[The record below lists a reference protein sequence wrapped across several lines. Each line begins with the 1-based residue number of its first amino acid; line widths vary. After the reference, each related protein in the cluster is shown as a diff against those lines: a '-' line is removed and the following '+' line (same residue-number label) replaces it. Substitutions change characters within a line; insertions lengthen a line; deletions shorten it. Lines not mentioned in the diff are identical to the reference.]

1 MVRAV
6 ASPTTRRPLADRL
19 ATAVLLLTLCL
30 AGVALTPRAAGAGP
44 GTYTNP
50 VSRDFADTFA
60 DPAVIKAKDG
70 YWYAYGTT
78 DPLREG
84 GGTRHIIPTARSAD
98 LVNWTYVGDV
108 FTESTLPGWAAPD
121 AALWAPDIR
130 YLDGTYY
137 LYYVVTQTTVTAG
150 PNDNA
155 IGVATAPT
163 PTGPWTDS
171 GDPVV
176 DPRPGASGNPDDF
189 KWTFDP
195 SQFTDADGTRYLY
208 YGSYYGGIFV
218 TELSDD
224 GTEAVGEPTQV
235 AIDNRYEGAY
245 VVRHGRWY
253 YLFASEANCCAGP
266 TTGYTVFAGRSASPQ
281 GPFTDRDG
289 ISLVTSRVGGTIVV
303 TPNGNTWVGTGH
315 NAVVTDLAGQDWL
328 VYHAIDRRDPYL
340 DEPFGINQRPMLL
353 DRLDWVDGWP
363 TVRAGRWA
371 SEGPERAPVTDWAVG
386 GGGFELAG
394 AADCQPAVEVAAGRS
409 PTDYRAEG
417 DLRLGAGATA
427 AGLVTSW
434 RSQRNYLVS
443 WLDRGAGA
451 LVVEVVH
458 GGKAVVRET
467 SPLPAGFRY
476 DAWHNVAAELRG
488 RALTVEVTDA
498 RLHDPVAVVRRTLPP
513 GSGGAGR
520 VGAAARCGPAEA
532 ANLGAARLYDPVR
545 HQVPPPRVG
554 EVVFTDQFTDG
565 TVGGD
570 GWSWVRGP
578 DPAATETG
586 GVLRWPTQP
595 GDLTGPGGTASVLLR
610 DAPRGAYTVETKLA
624 IDLGTDEV
632 RNYQQAGLTAYLD
645 DDHFLRFTHVAI
657 WNTRQTEFGKEQP
670 FADRTSYGGMAVG
683 TPAPVTWL
691 RLSHRID
698 PANGEHKFRAASSRD
713 GHRWTWGGVWTL
725 PAGTQPR
732 IGLVSHGGAG
742 AAAEFD
748 YVRIYQP

>member
-1 MVRAV
+1 MVP
-6 ASPTTRRPLADRL
+6 ASPTGHRPGAGRL
-19 ATAVLLLTLCL
+19 VAVLLLALCL
-30 AGVALTPRAAGAGP
+30 AGVALAPAAAQPTPA
-44 GTYTNP
+44 TYTNP

-84 GGTRHIIPTARSAD
+84 EGTRHLIPMARSTD
-98 LVNWTYVGDV
+98 LVNWTYVGDA
-108 FTESTLPGWAAPD
+108 FTEATLPGWAAPD

-137 LYYVVTQTTVTAG
+137 LYYVVTQTTVTDG

-155 IGVATAPT
+155 VGVATAPT

-171 GDPVV
+171 GGPVV
-176 DPRPGASGNPDDF
+176 GPRPGASGNPDDF
-189 KWTFDP
+189 LWTFDP
-195 SQFTDADGTRYLY
+195 SQFTDVDGTRYLY

-218 TELSDD
+218 TELNEDA
-224 GTEAVGEPTQV
+224 TRAVGSPTMV

-266 TTGYTVFAGRSASPQ
+266 TTGYTVFAGRSESPR
-281 GPFTDRDG
+281 GPFVDRDG

-315 NAVVTDLAGQDWL
+315 NAVVTDLAGQDWF
-328 VYHAIDRRDPYL
+328 VYHAIDRRDPFL
-340 DEPFGINQRPMLL
+340 DEPFGINERPMLL

-371 SEGPERAPVTDWAVG
+371 SEGPQRAPVTGWAVSG
-386 GGGFELAG
+386 AFELRPPAG
-394 AADCQPAVEVAAGRS
+394 SCEPTFEVTGDRS
-409 PTDYRAEG
+409 PDDYRAEA
-417 DLRLGAGATA
+417 DLRLGEGAAA

-434 RSQRNYLVS
+434 RSHRNHVVS
-443 WLDRGAGA
+443 WLDREAGA
-451 LVVEVVH
+451 LVVD
-458 GGKAVVRET
+458 VVRGGRSLGREA

-476 DAWHNVAAELRG
+476 DTWHNLAAELRG
-488 RALTVEVTDA
+488 RVLTVEVTDA
-498 RLHDPVAVVRRTLPP
+498 RLHDPVALVRRVLPP
-513 GSGGAGR
+513 GTGGAGA
-520 VGAAARCGPAEA
+520 VGAAARCGPADA

-545 HQVPPPRVG
+545 HRVPPPRVG
-554 EVVFTDQFTDG
+554 ELVFSDGFNDGVVANR
-565 TVGGD
+565 
-570 GWSWVRGP
+570 GWTWVRP

-586 GVLRWPTQP
+586 GVLRWPTQAA
-595 GDLTGPGGTASVLLR
+595 DLVGPGNDAALLLR
-610 DAPRGAYTVETKLA
+610 DAPSGAYTVETRLA
-624 IDLGTDEV
+624 IDLGVDQV
-632 RNYQQAGLTAYLD
+632 RNFQQAGLVAYLD
-645 DDHFLRFTHVAI
+645 DDHFLRLSHVAI

-670 FADRTSYGGMAVG
+670 FAGGTSYGGMAVG

-698 PANGEHKFRAASSRD
+698 PANGEHEFRAATSRD
-713 GHRWTWGGVWTL
+713 GRHWTWGGVWTL
-725 PAGTQPR
+725 PAGTSPR
-732 IGLVSHGGAG
+732 IGLISHGGAG
-742 AAAEFD
+742 AVAEFD
-748 YVRIYQP
+748 YFRIYQP

>member
-1 MVRAV
+1 MGSKAEAAASQQVRSQSRLISTETVRDAHEGVGPMVRAV
-6 ASPTTRRPLADRL
+6 APPPRHRPTTGRL
-19 ATAVLLLTLCL
+19 AAALLLACCL
-30 AGVALTPRAAGAGP
+30 AGLALAAPAAAQAQPVP

-60 DPAVIKAKDG
+60 DPAVIRAKDG

-84 GGTRHIIPTARSAD
+84 EGTRHIIPTARSAD
-98 LVNWTYVGDV
+98 LVNWTYVGDA
-108 FTESTLPGWAAPD
+108 FTEDTKPSWATPD

-195 SQFTDADGTRYLY
+195 AQFTDLDGTRYLY

-218 TELSDD
+218 TELSSD

-266 TTGYTVFAGRSASPQ
+266 TTGYTVFAGRSTSPR
-281 GPFTDRDG
+281 GPFVDRDG
-289 ISLVTSRVGGTIVV
+289 ISLLASRVGGTIVV

-328 VYHAIDRRDPYL
+328 VYHAIDRRDPFL

-353 DRLDWVDGWP
+353 DRLDWIGGWP

-371 SEGPERAPVTDWAVG
+371 SQGPQPAPVTDWTVSG
-386 GGGFELAG
+386 SFELAG
-394 AADCQPAVEVAAGRS
+394 AASCEPDVEVTAGRS
-409 PTDYRAEG
+409 PADYRAEG
-417 DLRLGAGATA
+417 DLRLGEGATA

-434 RSQRNYLVS
+434 RSHRNYLVS
-443 WLDRGAGA
+443 WLDREAGA
-451 LVVEVVH
+451 LVTD
-458 GGKAVVRET
+458 VVRGGRSLGRQA
-467 SPLPAGFRY
+467 SPLPESFRY
-476 DAWHNVAAELRG
+476 ETLHNVAAELRG
-488 RALTVEVTDA
+488 RELTVEVTEA
-498 RLHDPVAVVRRTLPP
+498 RLNDPVAVQRRVLPT
-513 GSGGAGR
+513 GTGGAGA

-532 ANLGAARLYDPVR
+532 ANLGAARLYEPVR
-545 HQVPPPRVG
+545 HQVPPPSVG
-554 EVVFTDQFTDG
+554 QVVFTDQFADG

-570 GWSWVRGP
+570 GWAWVRP

-586 GVLRWPTQP
+586 GALRWPT
-595 GDLTGPGGTASVLLR
+595 
-610 DAPRGAYTVETKLA
+610 
-624 IDLGTDEV
+624 
-632 RNYQQAGLTAYLD
+632 
-645 DDHFLRFTHVAI
+645 
-657 WNTRQTEFGKEQP
+657 
-670 FADRTSYGGMAVG
+670 
-683 TPAPVTWL
+683 
-691 RLSHRID
+691 
-698 PANGEHKFRAASSRD
+698 
-713 GHRWTWGGVWTL
+713 
-725 PAGTQPR
+725 
-732 IGLVSHGGAG
+732 
-742 AAAEFD
+742 
-748 YVRIYQP
+748 

>member
-6 ASPTTRRPLADRL
+6 ASPTTHRPLADRL
-19 ATAVLLLTLCL
+19 AAAVLLLALCL
-30 AGVALTPRAAGAGP
+30 AGVALTPNAARAGS

-84 GGTRHIIPTARSAD
+84 EGTRHIIPTARSAD

-130 YLDGTYY
+130 YLDGTYH

-195 SQFTDADGTRYLY
+195 SEFTDIDGTRYLY

-266 TTGYTVFAGRSASPQ
+266 TTGYTVFAGRSASPL

-289 ISLVTSRVGGTIVV
+289 ISLVTSRVGGSIVV

-386 GGGFELAG
+386 GSFELAG
-394 AADCQPAVEVAAGRS
+394 AASCQPDVEVTAGRS
-409 PTDYRAEG
+409 PADYRAEA
-417 DLRLGAGATA
+417 DLRLGDGATA

-443 WLDRGAGA
+443 WLDREAGA
-451 LVVEVVH
+451 LVTDVVR
-458 GGKAVVRET
+458 GGKSLGREA
-467 SPLPAGFRY
+467 SPLPADFRY
-476 DAWHNVAAELRG
+476 DTWHNVAAELRG
-488 RALTVEVTDA
+488 RELTVEVTDA
-498 RLHDPVAVVRRTLPP
+498 RLNDPVAVQRRVLPT
-513 GSGGAGR
+513 GTGGAGA

-545 HQVPPPRVG
+545 TQVPPPRVG
-554 EVVFTDQFTDG
+554 AVVYTDQFDDG

-570 GWSWVRGP
+570 GWTWVRP

-586 GVLRWPTQP
+586 GALRWPTQA
-595 GDLTGPGGTASVLLR
+595 GDLVGAGNDASVLLR
-610 DAPRGAYTVETKLA
+610 DAPEGAYTVETRLA
-624 IDLGTDEV
+624 IDLGADEI
-632 RNYQQAGLTAYLD
+632 RNYQQAGLTAYVD
-645 DDHFLRFTHVAI
+645 DDQFLRFSHVAI

-670 FADRTSYGGMAVG
+670 FAGGTSYGGMAVG

-698 PANGEHKFRAASSRD
+698 PANGEHEFRAASSRD
-713 GHRWTWGGVWTL
+713 GRHWTWGGVWTL

-742 AAAEFD
+742 AVAEFD